1 MPSACESFR
10 EDASNREKK
19 RDRVARLASGLVVSA
34 LTIILLAAGAF
45 EPFEN
50 RLTEIRSE
58 LLQRAPTGQVAIVE
72 IDAKSVAE
80 IRTWPWPRHYHAKV
94 LDRLRA
100 SKAVMVA
107 FDVDFSSSSDPA
119 GDVAFARAL
128 NRDGLTILPTFQQS
142 ASDRPSDDVIKTE
155 PAELFKSAWIGGVN
169 ILPGVDGV
177 VRDYPAATM
186 IGGQIRP
193 SMASLVAENDDLADR
208 VFQPDWGIDVRNI
221 PRFSFVDI
229 VKGRVP
235 LKAIAGKRI
244 LVGATAIEL
253 GDRYTIPRF
262 GTVPGV
268 VIQALATESLLQGR
282 AMSRSGILPTL
293 LALALTALALGANLH
308 PRFAPVFPLQAA
320 TVLALLLAAPVA
332 VQARWPIS
340 LDSAAPL
347 FCALGCIAARLSLE
361 LRRRHHLARLVDA
374 ESRLPNGRA
383 LEVRLMEIENSPVIL
398 ASAGIDRFEGIRN
411 AISTEALA
419 DLVREISRRLE
430 SAGGRTVYRVAPDV
444 LAWLELAGPSETDGF
459 HPATVGRLFVEPVT
473 TREGPVDVHLTIG
486 LDHEPVG
493 SNVRSKIERSVAAIT
508 MARAAG
514 DDCHSYQSIDP
525 NVRRQ
530 LSLMGELRRG
540 MTRGEVKIAYQPKLH
555 IRSGAIT
562 HAEAL
567 VRWHN
572 PQEGA
577 IPPDLFIPLAE
588 STGVVRELTEYVL
601 SRALADCAKIRKAGK
616 EFCIAVN
623 ISAADL
629 SRGDF
634 VREIRDLV
642 AGSKANPSSLT
653 LEVTESAILRSPQKA
668 IDALNALREMGIKL
682 SVDDYGTGQSTLS
695 YLKKLPVSELK
706 IDKSFITSM
715 CDNANDRIMV
725 RSTIDMAH
733 ELGLVVVAEGVEDAR
748 TLEELRSLGC
758 DFAQG
763 YLIGKAMPLDE
774 LIKSDEGHN
783 ARQVA

>member
-1 MPSACESFR
+1 
-10 EDASNREKK
+10 
-19 RDRVARLASGLVVSA
+19 LVSA
-34 LTIILLAAGAF
+34 LTIVFLALGAF
-45 EPFEN
+45 EPLEN
-50 RLTEIRSE
+50 RLTEVRAE
-58 LLQRAPTGQVAIVE
+58 MLGRAPTGQVAIVE
-72 IDAKSVAE
+72 IDAKSLAE
-80 IRTWPWPRHYHAKV
+80 IRTWPWPRHYHAQI
-94 LDRLRA
+94 LDRLHA

-119 GDVAFARAL
+119 GDAAFARAL

-169 ILPGVDGV
+169 ILPGADGV

-193 SMASLVAENDDLADR
+193 SMASLVAENDDLADH
-208 VFQPDWGIDVRNI
+208 VFQPDWGIDARNI
-221 PRFSFVDI
+221 RRFSFVD
-229 VKGRVP
+229 VVEGRVQP
-235 LKAIAGKRI
+235 QAIAGKRI

-253 GDRYTIPRF
+253 GDRYTVPRF
-262 GTVPGV
+262 GAVPGV

-282 AMSRSGILPTL
+282 ALTRSGILPTL
-293 LALALTALALGANLH
+293 LALALTAVALGVNLH
-308 PRFAPVFPLQAA
+308 PRFAPAFPLQAA
-320 TVLALLLAAPVA
+320 AVLALLVAAPVA

-347 FCALGCIAARLSLE
+347 FCALGCIAARLALE
-361 LRRRHHLARLVDA
+361 FRRRHRLARLVDA
-374 ESRLPNGRA
+374 ESGLPNARA
-383 LEVRLMEIENSPVIL
+383 LEVRLMELENSPAIL
-398 ASAGIDRFEGIRN
+398 ATAGIDRFEGIRD

-430 SAGGRTVYRVAPDV
+430 NAGGRTVYRVTPDV
-444 LAWLELAGPSETDGF
+444 LAWLELAELETDGF
-459 HPATVGRLFVEPVT
+459 RPETVGRLFVEPVP
-473 TREGPVDVHLTIG
+473 TREGPVDVHMTIG
-486 LDHEPVG
+486 MDDEPVG
-493 SNVRSKIERSVAAIT
+493 ANVRSKIERSVAAIT

-514 DDCHSYQSIDP
+514 EDCHHYQSIDP
-525 NVRRQ
+525 NVRRH

-540 MTRGEVKIAYQPKLH
+540 MSRGEVKIAYQPKLD
-555 IRSGAIT
+555 IRRGTIA

-567 VRWHN
+567 VRWHH
-572 PQEGA
+572 PQDGA

-601 SRALADCAKIRKAGK
+601 SRALADCAKFRIAGK

-629 SRGDF
+629 TSGGF
-634 VREIRDLV
+634 VTEIRELIER
-642 AGSKANPSSLT
+642 SKADPSSLT

-695 YLKKLPVSELK
+695 YLKQLPVSELK
-706 IDKSFITSM
+706 IDKSFVTSM

-748 TLEELRSLGC
+748 TLQELRSLGC

-763 YLIGKAMPLDE
+763 YLIGKAMPLEE
-774 LIKSDEGHN
+774 LIESVQRDN
-783 ARQVA
+783 ARHVA